1 MFPSMMKQSN
11 VPLFDILGAPIGDA
25 IFCAKFVS
33 QNSAMASKL
42 LCTQLEEVGSVDPQV
57 TVLLLRQCGG
67 FVFCKLVHLAVS
79 TPPSLVAEGFKYFD
93 NDVRYCFALSTCTGV
108 DTISSAWE
116 QAQLSLSRGSIG
128 LHSLSDHLSACYK
141 ASLSMSGLCLESI
154 SNYHLV
160 HSNRRI

>member
-1 MFPSMMKQSN
+1 MYP
-11 VPLFDILGAPIGDA
+11 IL
-25 IFCAKFVS
+25 
-33 QNSAMASKL
+33 
-42 LCTQLEEVGSVDPQV
+42 E
-57 TVLLLRQCGG
+57 LLLVMLYSAPSLCPRNVQWPPSCSAHSWRRLALWTPKSLYSSCANAFF
-67 FVFCKLVHLAVS
+67 FVFCKLVHLAIS
-79 TPPSLVAEGFKYFD
+79 IPPSLVAEGFKYFD
-93 NDVRYCFALSTCTGV
+93 NDVCYCFALSTCTGV
-108 DTISSAWE
+108 DTITSAWE